1 MKRVQ
6 PRTPAGVPTGGE
18 FASKTHGEADIS
30 LVGAPPAS
38 GRTVEAFE
46 LAFQQGSSDK
56 FYRVFVWEDDA
67 GGHAV
72 VQYGRT
78 GTSGTAKQTD
88 YPDGAAASA
97 FAAKQLKAKKAKGYL
112 PTAESAFDLDV
123 IDIDDGPVSPLDLE
137 AAFNRNRGAATE
149 LVADATADDA
159 AKAAAAAERM
169 ASLAVDSDWQPT
181 ATEEDVRRALADFE
195 MDNTA
200 DLLEAVP
207 QLADTVPKA
216 ELAAHL
222 DNPAWVGQRK
232 CLAPM
237 APVLTSAGWRPAR
250 YINAGDLVLTSD
262 GQFHK
267 VEDVWSSPRE
277 GRSMVR
283 VQPWCAQ
290 PFDVT
295 GDHEVLTTGGWKEAA
310 DLSLDDWLVIPQ
322 PQLDRS
328 EIVETVVLDAGSGYT
343 KTITMDPEFAWFCGL
358 WMGDGSAQGH
368 HNGKTTGR
376 VRFAINRR
384 DQHLVERVKAF
395 ASDRLGCEP
404 HVFPHGDSHMDEV
417 FFTDLPLARW
427 LTENFR
433 HRAPDGFHIDASS
446 KGKSLPGWAD
456 GWDDEAFDAFLS
468 GYLAAD
474 GYTSTDP
481 RNEGS
486 TTQQRV
492 VTVSPH
498 ISALLYRQLLARG
511 IPVSI
516 RKFKTS
522 WTHLGAEKTGS
533 AWELGLIRSEN
544 MMRLVDGRWEVKVR
558 SLGSVQSPPKTVF
571 DLTIEGT
578 HDLMSGTIVHNCD
591 GDRMMIRV
599 TDGTV
604 EVLNRHGQPKTTNIT
619 AGVVA
624 TFSPLKTGTWCFDGE
639 MVGQRLHLFDLAHAD
654 GYVDANSTFDRRHAA
669 LEAAVGALDSP
680 HVAVLGHTG
689 GDAAAK
695 RGLLDQVKAE
705 KGEGIIL
712 RRADA
717 PYRHGNRGHG
727 LLKHKFVNEA
737 DVYVKSVDPSKESVT
752 LAVRDASGKERIVG
766 KASTIGK
773 GAIAVGDTVEVE
785 FQYVLDPANPTMVQP
800 RIQRRRDDKPADQC
814 SLDQFAEAGTNKDVP
829 ADEPVDA

>member
-18 FASKTHGEADIS
+18 FASKGHSEADIS
-30 LVGAPPAS
+30 LGAPPAS

-78 GTSGTAKQTD
+78 GTSGTTKQTD

-97 FAAKQLKAKKAKGYL
+97 FATKQLKAKKAKGYL

-195 MDNTA
+195 MDHTA

-207 QLADTVPKA
+207 QLADTVPKG
-216 ELAAHL
+216 ELGAHF
-222 DNPAWVGQRK
+222 DNPAWVAQRK
-232 CLAPM
+232 
-237 APVLTSAGWRPAR
+237 V
-250 YINAGDLVLTSD
+250 
-262 GQFHK
+262 
-267 VEDVWSSPRE
+267 
-277 GRSMVR
+277 
-283 VQPWCAQ
+283 
-290 PFDVT
+290 
-295 GDHEVLTTGGWKEAA
+295 
-310 DLSLDDWLVIPQ
+310 
-322 PQLDRS
+322 
-328 EIVETVVLDAGSGYT
+328 
-343 KTITMDPEFAWFCGL
+343 
-358 WMGDGSAQGH
+358 
-368 HNGKTTGR
+368 
-376 VRFAINRR
+376 
-384 DQHLVERVKAF
+384 
-395 ASDRLGCEP
+395 
-404 HVFPHGDSHMDEV
+404 
-417 FFTDLPLARW
+417 
-427 LTENFR
+427 
-433 HRAPDGFHIDASS
+433 
-446 KGKSLPGWAD
+446 
-456 GWDDEAFDAFLS
+456 
-468 GYLAAD
+468 
-474 GYTSTDP
+474 
-481 RNEGS
+481 
-486 TTQQRV
+486 
-492 VTVSPH
+492 
-498 ISALLYRQLLARG
+498 
-511 IPVSI
+511 
-516 RKFKTS
+516 
-522 WTHLGAEKTGS
+522 
-533 AWELGLIRSEN
+533 
-544 MMRLVDGRWEVKVR
+544 
-558 SLGSVQSPPKTVF
+558 
-571 DLTIEGT
+571 
-578 HDLMSGTIVHNCD
+578 D

-639 MVGQRLHLFDLAHAD
+639 MVGQRLHLFDLPHAD
-654 GYVDANSTFDRRHAA
+654 GYVDANCGFERRHAA
-669 LEAAVGALDSP
+669 LEAAVGALNSP

-689 GDAAAK
+689 GSAAAK
-695 RGLLDQVKAE
+695 WDLLGEVKEA

-727 LLKHKFVNEA
+727 LLKHKFTNTA
-737 DVYVKSVDPSKESVT
+737 DAYVHSVDLSKDSVT

-814 SLDQFAEAGTNKDVP
+814 SLDQFADAGTNKDVP
-829 ADEPVDA
+829 AEPSTEEA

>member
-181 ATEEDVRRALADFE
+181 ATEEDVRRALVDFE

-200 DLLEAVP
+200 ELPEMVP
-207 QLADTVPKA
+207 QLADTVPKM

-222 DNPAWVGQRK
+222 DNPAWVAQRK
-232 CLAPM
+232 L
-237 APVLTSAGWRPAR
+237 
-250 YINAGDLVLTSD
+250 
-262 GQFHK
+262 
-267 VEDVWSSPRE
+267 
-277 GRSMVR
+277 
-283 VQPWCAQ
+283 
-290 PFDVT
+290 
-295 GDHEVLTTGGWKEAA
+295 
-310 DLSLDDWLVIPQ
+310 
-322 PQLDRS
+322 
-328 EIVETVVLDAGSGYT
+328 
-343 KTITMDPEFAWFCGL
+343 
-358 WMGDGSAQGH
+358 
-368 HNGKTTGR
+368 
-376 VRFAINRR
+376 
-384 DQHLVERVKAF
+384 
-395 ASDRLGCEP
+395 
-404 HVFPHGDSHMDEV
+404 
-417 FFTDLPLARW
+417 
-427 LTENFR
+427 
-433 HRAPDGFHIDASS
+433 
-446 KGKSLPGWAD
+446 
-456 GWDDEAFDAFLS
+456 
-468 GYLAAD
+468 
-474 GYTSTDP
+474 
-481 RNEGS
+481 
-486 TTQQRV
+486 
-492 VTVSPH
+492 
-498 ISALLYRQLLARG
+498 
-511 IPVSI
+511 
-516 RKFKTS
+516 
-522 WTHLGAEKTGS
+522 
-533 AWELGLIRSEN
+533 
-544 MMRLVDGRWEVKVR
+544 
-558 SLGSVQSPPKTVF
+558 
-571 DLTIEGT
+571 
-578 HDLMSGTIVHNCD
+578 D
-591 GDRMMIRV
+591 GDRMAIRI

-619 AGVVA
+619 AGIVA
-624 TFSPLKTGTWCFDGE
+624 TFSPLKTGTWAFDGE
-639 MVGQRLHLFDLAHAD
+639 VVGQRLHLFDMPHAD
-654 GYVDANSTFDRRHAA
+654 GYVDQHSGFDRRHAA

-680 HVAVLGHTG
+680 HVAVLSHTG
-689 GDAAAK
+689 GDPGAK
-695 RGLLDQVKAE
+695 RELLDQVKAE

-717 PYRHGNRGHG
+717 QYRHGTRGAG
-727 LLKHKFVNEA
+727 LLKHKFTNGAETFVH
-737 DVYVKSVDPSKESVT
+737 SVDPTKESVT
-752 LAVRDASGKERIVG
+752 LAVRDRSGVVRVVG

-773 GAIAVGDTVEVE
+773 TEGRAFAQGDVVEVE
-785 FQYVLDPANPTMVQP
+785 FAHVLDPANPVMVQP
-800 RIQRRRDDKPADQC
+800 RITRRRTDKLADEC
-814 SLDQFAEAGTNKDVP
+814 SLDQFADAGTVKDVP
-829 ADEPVDA
+829 VDG